1 MWEHCRVDLID
12 LLLHPVRL
20 RIVWAM
26 SGGRTRTT
34 SELCASLP
42 DVPKTTVYR
51 HVSLLAEAGLL
62 EVADEQR
69 VRALVERHY
78 RLRRD
83 KVMID
88 PEAGKAMSLDDHRHG
103 FTAAMAAM
111 LAEFNAYLTRP
122 GADPAADAIGY
133 RQGTVWLSSE
143 EHAELTGE
151 VRAVFAAR
159 WGNQPAP
166 GRRPYLASA
175 IMFPTGNPQPEV
187 KPQRARRRSAGGRGE
202 S

>member
-1 MWEHCRVDLID
+1 MWEHSRVDLID

-26 SGGRTRTT
+26 SGGRTCTT
-34 SELCASLP
+34 SELCTSLP

-51 HVSLLAEAGLL
+51 HVSLLADAGLL
-62 EVADEQR
+62 EVAGEQR

-83 KVMID
+83 KVVID

-103 FTAAMAAM
+103 FAAAMAAM
-111 LAEFNAYLTRP
+111 LAEFNAYLDRP
-122 GADPAADAIGY
+122 GADPAADSIGY
-133 RQGTVWLSSE
+133 RQGTFWLTPD
-143 EHAELTGE
+143 EHAELTNE
-151 VRAVFAAR
+151 VREAFASR

-175 IMFPTGNPQPEV
+175 IMFPTGDAQPG
-187 KPQRARRRSAGGRGE
+187 PTPRRTRRRRPG
-202 S
+202 